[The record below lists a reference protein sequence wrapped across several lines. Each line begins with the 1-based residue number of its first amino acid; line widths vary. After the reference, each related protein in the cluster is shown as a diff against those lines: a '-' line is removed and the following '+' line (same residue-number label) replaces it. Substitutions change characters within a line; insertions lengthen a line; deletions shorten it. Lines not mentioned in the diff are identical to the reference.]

1 MSKVLVMPSTQEL
14 LTQVFALRGKATSPS
29 DTLAKKIKII
39 EPLLSEKDGFSDW
52 RRGAMVSGNGRGDT
66 NTPKLN
72 TKWKSSFT
80 SLGSGGSTEN
90 HSPLPST
97 PIESPNPAMNQKYQ
111 SKFKNTNAPVED
123 TILNTIIMNKL
134 NKFSASTYEDI
145 KQFLYQILNS
155 GETGFIKDFMGLVF
169 RKAASEEIFCPLYAK
184 LLAELRKTYPI
195 IQDEMVHLFSKYTII
210 FEAIDETTNVDY
222 QTFVKRNI
230 EKKYRLGY
238 SQFLAELCAL
248 EAVDL
253 DSFQKTFCILM
264 KNVDEQGKIPEQ
276 TNEIQEYCD
285 CLLRMSKVFQKR
297 NGIFFIRTR
306 QLLFR
311 NIQGSLYGI
320 LNADKN
326 IYPSLSPKARFAL
339 MDVRDI
345 LQAE

>member
-1 MSKVLVMPSTQEL
+1 MPNTQEF
-14 LTQVFALRGKATSPS
+14 LTQVFTLRGKATAPS
-29 DTLAKKIKII
+29 DTLRQKIKVI

-52 RRGAMVSGNGRGDT
+52 RRGATVSGNGRAEL
-66 NTPKLN
+66 NAPRLN
-72 TKWKSSFT
+72 TKWKSNSYT
-80 SLGSGGSTEN
+80 SLGSAGSTEN

-97 PIESPNPAMNQKYQ
+97 PTENPSPVVNQKYQ

-134 NKFSASTYEDI
+134 NKFSASTYDEI
-145 KQFLYQILNS
+145 KQFLYQILDS
-155 GETGFIKDFMGLVF
+155 GETAFIKDFMGLVF

-184 LLAELRKTYPI
+184 LLAELRKTYPV
-195 IQDEMVHLFSKYTII
+195 IQDEMVHLFSTYTII

-264 KNVDEQGKIPEQ
+264 KNIEDQGKIPEQ

-297 NGIFFIRTR
+297 NGLFFIRTR
-306 QLLFR
+306 QLLLK
-311 NIQGSLYGI
+311 NIQGNLYGI

-326 IYPSLSPKARFAL
+326 SYPSLSPKARFAL

>member
-1 MSKVLVMPSTQEL
+1 MPNTPEFLQ
-14 LTQVFALRGKATSPS
+14 QVFALRGKATIPS
-29 DTLAKKIKII
+29 DTLRQKIKGI

-52 RRGAMVSGNGRGDT
+52 RKGTTVSGNGRAEL
-66 NTPKLN
+66 NAPRLN
-72 TKWKSSFT
+72 TKWKSNYT
-80 SLGSGGSTEN
+80 SLGSAGSTEN
-90 HSPLPST
+90 HSPIPST
-97 PIESPNPAMNQKYQ
+97 PTENQTPNQKYQ

-134 NKFSASTYEDI
+134 NKFSSSTYEDI

-184 LLAELRKTYPI
+184 LLAELRKTYPV

-297 NGIFFIRTR
+297 NGLFFIRTR

-311 NIQGSLYGI
+311 NIQGPIYAI

>member
-1 MSKVLVMPSTQEL
+1 MSKVLAMPNTPDILQ
-14 LTQVFALRGKATSPS
+14 QVFALRGKANAPNEA
-29 DTLAKKIKII
+29 LRQKIKTI

-52 RRGAMVSGNGRGDT
+52 RRGTMVSGNGRSEL
-66 NTPKLN
+66 NAPRLN
-72 TKWKSSFT
+72 TKWKSSYT
-80 SLGSGGSTEN
+80 SLGSAGSTEN
-90 HSPLPST
+90 HSPIPST
-97 PIESPNPAMNQKYQ
+97 PTENQKYQ
-111 SKFKNTNAPVED
+111 SKFKNTSAPVED

-134 NKFSASTYEDI
+134 NKFSASTYDEI

-184 LLAELRKTYPI
+184 LLAELRNTYPV
-195 IQDEMVHLFSKYTII
+195 IQDEMVHLFAKYTII

-253 DSFQKTFCILM
+253 DSFQKTFTILM

-297 NGIFFIRTR
+297 NGLFFIRTR
-306 QLLFR
+306 QLLFKK
-311 NIQGSLYGI
+311 IQTNLYEI
-320 LNADKN
+320 LNAEKSM
-326 IYPSLSPKARFAL
+326 YPSLSPKARFAL

-345 LQAE
+345 LQSE